1 MKIPPVGCTLFYAD
15 RRTDRLNDTN
25 SSFSQFYENAYKF
38 TSVSNLSAEKILKD
52 WWDFSDYH
60 RFSSITKTKT
70 RTYKYV
76 SAHSGLCGT
85 IRCETTAKSLM
96 LNLKSMNIITKTT
109 RLSCHQE
116 VYFRFHGHQTESILA
131 WKTQINLYS
140 TVILVKLIVTK
151 VIK

>member
-1 MKIPPVGCTLFYAD
+1 
-15 RRTDRLNDTN
+15 
-25 SSFSQFYENAYKF
+25 
-38 TSVSNLSAEKILKD
+38 
-52 WWDFSDYH
+52 
-60 RFSSITKTKT
+60 
-70 RTYKYV
+70 
-76 SAHSGLCGT
+76 
-85 IRCETTAKSLM
+85 M